1 MGTERNYAR
10 FYALLK
16 QMPYADKETLVEQ
29 YTHGRTT
36 HLHETTEQEYRIMC
50 DEMERVTGYDE
61 RRKALQAQLRKKRS
75 ACLRLMQQLGVNTT
89 DWPTVDNFC
98 LNPREHDIH
107 TLRRRHRRGINNNPL
122 KQKRT
127 MAKRV
132 KKIIITGVTREA
144 ADEAFAKYAK
154 ADAESAKITAD
165 IELQCAKIREK
176 YAGRLAELDA
186 AKTVAFDT
194 LQSFATENQAELFSK
209 KKSLDMAHGVIGF
222 RTGTP
227 KLKTLKGF
235 TWASALQ
242 LVKEFLP
249 SYVRKTEEV
258 AKDKLLADRDM
269 EVKVKDGEDKVK
281 LSHEMARCGIQVVQD
296 ETFYVEPKK
305 EETA

>member
-1 MGTERNYAR
+1 
-10 FYALLK
+10 
-16 QMPYADKETLVEQ
+16 
-29 YTHGRTT
+29 
-36 HLHETTEQEYRIMC
+36 
-50 DEMERVTGYDE
+50 
-61 RRKALQAQLRKKRS
+61 
-75 ACLRLMQQLGVNTT
+75 
-89 DWPTVDNFC
+89 
-98 LNPREHDIH
+98 
-107 TLRRRHRRGINNNPL
+107 
-122 KQKRT
+122 

-154 ADAESAKITAD
+154 ADAES
-165 IELQCAKIREK
+165 AKIREK